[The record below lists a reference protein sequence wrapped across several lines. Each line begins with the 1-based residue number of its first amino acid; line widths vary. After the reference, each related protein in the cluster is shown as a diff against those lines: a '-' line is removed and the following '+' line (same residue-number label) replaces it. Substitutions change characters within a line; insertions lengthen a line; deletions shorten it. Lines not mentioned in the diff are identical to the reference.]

1 MVSGVSSM
9 REAPHI
15 ELHGLLGQA
24 LFASKS
30 GRLSRFIV
38 GAQSPA
44 IAMFAPEPVS
54 RNLEGDWYGEHAGK
68 WLYAAARAAKRS
80 GDLGLSDNVQ
90 TVADHLVSM
99 QGSDGYLGTYA
110 PARRFTGKSLRG
122 PVTWDGAPE
131 KRTWD
136 IWIHSYMLLGL
147 LEVHRNF
154 ARPSYLL
161 AACKIADLC
170 WTMLHEGAINIT
182 ELGNHH
188 GMSATV
194 LLDAAVELFIATNE
208 PRHLALAELILQQ
221 ADQRPELA
229 LLRKS
234 LGGVDASEISAGKAY
249 QLCWNLVGLAKLHKA
264 TGDPRYLQAVLN
276 MWTSIR
282 LHHLTLGGGPW
293 GGVGLRSRE
302 IFNHH
307 SVFSPNGYVETCSVL
322 AWIQL
327 NRELHLITGEA
338 KYAEEIECSAYNDL
352 LGAMD
357 PNGEDWCYYSF
368 PNGRRVYTTYWRCC
382 KSSGA
387 MALEEL
393 PGAAYVQTDER
404 TLTVNLFGPS
414 TASFPL
420 EGAGRVNIEQ
430 QTAYPYDGYVQIAV
444 DPVQTARFTICIR
457 IPSWT
462 HGARIHVN
470 SVDCPGPVISGTY
483 FAIDR
488 IWQPGDILSLNF
500 PMEPVLHR
508 RSSFSLQESKAPDGG
523 AVVQEVMHLD
533 YCAIT
538 RGPLVFSTGLI
549 DGYKS
554 AETVRL
560 AAESAHEVLEL
571 LESVGVD
578 DPPVIRLHLAERS
591 ALTFEPYFSAG
602 GRADGTWRLT
612 WMQLAPSI

>member
-1 MVSGVSSM
+1 M
-9 REAPHI
+9 REVPHI
-15 ELHGLLGQA
+15 ALHGLLGQA
-24 LFASKS
+24 LIASKS
-30 GRLSRFIV
+30 GRLSRFII

-68 WLYAAARAAKRS
+68 WLYAASRAAKRS
-80 GDLGLSDNVQ
+80 GDQGLSDNVQ
-90 TVADHLVSM
+90 AVADYLVSM
-99 QGSDGYLGTYA
+99 QSSDGYLGTYA
-110 PARRFTGKSLRG
+110 PVRRFTGKSLRG

-136 IWIHSYMLLGL
+136 IWVHSYMLLGL
-147 LEVHRNF
+147 LEVHKNF

-170 WTMLHEGAINIT
+170 WTILHEGDINIT

-188 GMSATV
+188 GLSATV
-194 LLDAAVELFIATNE
+194 LLDAAVELFMATSE

-221 ADQRPELA
+221 ADERPELA

-234 LGGVDASEISAGKAY
+234 LGGADASEISAGKAY
-249 QLCWNLVGLAKLHKA
+249 QLCWNLVGLAKLHKV

-307 SVFSPNGYVETCSVL
+307 SVFSPTGYVETCSIL

-368 PNGRRVYTTYWRCC
+368 PNGRRTYTTYWRCC

-393 PGAAYVQTDER
+393 PSAAYVQTDER
-404 TLTVNLFGPS
+404 TLTLNLYGPS
-414 TASFPL
+414 TASFWF
-420 EGAGRVNIEQ
+420 EDAGKVNFQ
-430 QTAYPYDGYVQIAV
+430 QHTAYPYDGYVHITV
-444 DPVQTARFTICIR
+444 DPARAARFMIWVR
-457 IPSWT
+457 IPSWA
-462 HGARIHVN
+462 HGASVQVN
-470 SVDCPGPVISGTY
+470 SISCLGDVTAGAY

-488 IWQPGDILSLNF
+488 LWRSGDILALNF

-508 RSSFSLQESKAPDGG
+508 RSSFSLQESKAPDGA
-523 AVVQEVMHLD
+523 AVTQEVMHLD

-560 AAESAHEVLEL
+560 AAESASEVLEL
-571 LESVGVD
+571 LASAGVD
-578 DPPVIRLHLAERS
+578 DPPAIRLHLEGRS

>member
-1 MVSGVSSM
+1 M
-9 REAPHI
+9 REVPHI

-24 LFASKS
+24 LSASKS

-80 GDLGLSDNVQ
+80 GDRGLSDNVQ
-90 TVADHLVSM
+90 AVADYLVSM
-99 QGSDGYLGTYA
+99 QSSDGYLGTYA
-110 PARRFTGKSLRG
+110 PVRRFTGKSLRG

-136 IWIHSYMLLGL
+136 VWVHSYMLLGL

-154 ARPSYLL
+154 ARPSYLF

-170 WTMLHEGAINIT
+170 WTMLHEGDINIT

-188 GMSATV
+188 GLSATV
-194 LLDAAVELFIATNE
+194 LLDAAVELFMATSE
-208 PRHLALAELILQQ
+208 PRHLALAELILKQ
-221 ADQRPELA
+221 ADERPELA

-234 LGGVDASEISAGKAY
+234 LGGADASEISAGKAY
-249 QLCWNLVGLAKLHKA
+249 QLCWNLVGLAKLHKV

-307 SVFSPNGYVETCSVL
+307 SVFSPTGYVETCSIL

-368 PNGRRVYTTYWRCC
+368 PNGRRIYTTYWRCC

-404 TLTVNLFGPS
+404 TLTLNLYGPS
-414 TASFPL
+414 TASFWL
-420 EGAGRVNIEQ
+420 EGAGKVSFQ
-430 QTAYPYDGYVQIAV
+430 QHTAYPYDGYVQITV
-444 DPVQTARFTICIR
+444 DPARAARFMIYVR
-457 IPSWT
+457 IPSWAY
-462 HGARIHVN
+462 GASVQVN
-470 SVDCPGPVISGTY
+470 SISCPGDVTAGAY

-488 IWQPGDILSLNF
+488 LWRPGDILALNF

-508 RSSFSLQESKAPDGG
+508 RSSFSLQESKAPDGA
-523 AVVQEVMHLD
+523 AVMQEVMHLD

-560 AAESAHEVLEL
+560 AAGSASEVLEL
-571 LESVGVD
+571 LESAGVD
-578 DPPVIRLHLAERS
+578 DPPAIRLHLAERS